1 MAETD
6 EPPIS
11 SLARRRLLVA
21 LAYGTANLGVASLV
35 GWRARFN
42 STPASPS
49 ATSTLIDLTAAVGMA
64 EPQPLLDAAPQPNP
78 EHAYQQVIANGRVID
93 PGTGFDAVAN
103 VGIDHGIVTAVSPDP
118 LVGAETIDATGLVV
132 APGFIDL
139 LSYEPNPFGI
149 WYKVADGV
157 TTNLAMHGINNYPEA
172 FFSRY
177 EGTSPIHFGGAF
189 HHHFMRAADLGA
201 GVEDEL
207 TPAQLDSFDA
217 VARASLEQGFAGI
230 SFSPEYS
237 PGTSTDELLRLTAS
251 AVEMGHMVFFHARY
265 SDPFPPG
272 TSDEAIDEIL
282 DIAMKTGA
290 SVHIEHLSSTGAT
303 FKMAEVLDRLDAA
316 RASGVDVSACVYPY
330 DFWGTFLA
338 SSRFAAGWQE
348 RFGLAYSDLQVA
360 GSDVRLS
367 EATFDQAVADNLL
380 VAALG
385 SIPEAE
391 VQLALQR
398 EWVMVASDAILEPD
412 LNNHPRA
419 AGTFARTLGR
429 YVRDLEVIDL
439 PSALAKMTILPARR
453 VEAMIPDMTRKG
465 RLRRGADADIVIFD
479 PATIAD
485 QATVAAPKVPSTGI
499 HWVLVEGQVA
509 IRNGEQMR
517 SVRAWRALKSA
528 VSI

>member
-1 MAETD
+1 MVEKD
-6 EPPIS
+6 GPPIS

-21 LAYGTANLGVASLV
+21 LGYGAANIGVASLV

-42 STPASPS
+42 STPAAPS
-49 ATSTLIDLTAAVGMA
+49 ATSTLVDLTAAVGMA
-64 EPQPLLDAAPQPNP
+64 EPQPLPEAAPQPGP
-78 EHAYQQVIANGRVID
+78 DHTYQQVIVNGRVID
-93 PGTGFDAVAN
+93 PGTGFDAVVN
-103 VGIDHGIVTAVSPDP
+103 VGIDGGVVTAVSSDP

-157 TTNLAMHGINNYPEA
+157 TTNLAMHGVNNYAEA
-172 FFSRY
+172 FFARY

-189 HHHFMRAADLGA
+189 HHHFMRAADLRA
-201 GVEDEL
+201 GVEDAL
-207 TPAQLDSFDA
+207 DPVQLDTFDA
-217 VARASLEQGFAGI
+217 LARASLEQGFAGV

-237 PGTSTDELLRLTAS
+237 PGTTTEELLRLTAS
-251 AVEMGHMVFFHARY
+251 AVELGHMAFFHARY

-282 DIAMKTGA
+282 QVATETGA

-316 RASGVDVSACVYPY
+316 RASGIDVTACVYPY

-338 SSRFAAGWQE
+338 SSRFAPGWQE
-348 RFGLAYSDLQVA
+348 RFGLTYSDLQVA
-360 GSDVRLS
+360 GSEVVLS

-385 SIPEAE
+385 SIPEEE
-391 VQLALQR
+391 VQLALKR
-398 EWVMVASDAILEPD
+398 DWVMVASDAILEPE

-429 YVRDLEVIDL
+429 YVRDLGVIDL
-439 PSALAKMTILPARR
+439 PAALAKMTILPAQR
-453 VEAMIPDMTRKG
+453 VEAMIPDMARKG

-485 QATVAAPKVPSTGI
+485 QATVAAPKVPSVGV

-509 IRNGEQMR
+509 IRNGEQLR
-517 SVRAWRALKSA
+517 NVRAGRALRSA
-528 VSI
+528 TSI